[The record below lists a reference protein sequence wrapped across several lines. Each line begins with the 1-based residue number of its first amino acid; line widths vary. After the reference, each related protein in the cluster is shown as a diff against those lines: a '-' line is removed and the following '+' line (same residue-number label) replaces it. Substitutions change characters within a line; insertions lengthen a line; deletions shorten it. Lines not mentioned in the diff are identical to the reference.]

1 MNYVERLQDQKNI
14 LIEPELSEN
23 RTVSAVCLPFSK
35 ICFYFKKNIQII
47 GVMVAIFEKKIGSKY
62 LKTYSIFDDL
72 YEMKCRCKKIE
83 CLL

>member
-1 MNYVERLQDQKNI
+1 MNDVERLQDQKNI

-47 GVMVAIFEKKIGSKY
+47 GVMVAVFEKKSGANISKRIVY
-62 LKTYSIFDDL
+62 LMIY
-72 YEMKCRCKKIE
+72 MK
-83 CLL
+83 